1 MKYDVIIIGAGVAG
15 LYAAMHLPKDKK
27 VLLINKRETFKCNT
41 FYAQGGIAL
50 AVDEDDVPLHVEDTL
65 EAGAGLCDEKA
76 VESMSKN
83 SRDAIDDLIRRGFV
97 FDSDDEGNLLYTKE
111 AAHSRERIL
120 HAGGDA
126 TGRYLHH
133 FLLSQ
138 NPHPM
143 LGNARVVDLLI
154 KDGECYGVT
163 VLDHRESRNI
173 YANDVIIASGGI
185 GSLFEF
191 HTNAPCIS
199 ADMQGLCIQKGIKLE
214 NMEMTQF
221 HPTVFVNSEFAQK
234 LLLTEALRGEG
245 ATIEDEDGKRFLFD
259 YDKRGEL
266 ASRDI
271 VSKAIYDYTQKTNSK
286 VYLNCSNFGY
296 HYFTQRFPNIF
307 KNLRDLGFDMPT
319 QRVPI
324 SPAFHYAI
332 GGIKSDLKGR
342 VDGVKNLY
350 AVGEAASTKVH
361 GANRLASNSLLEGLV
376 FAKEAALD
384 IISNET
390 KQKDIEFDVTDEIM
404 SLKDDKAKKNL
415 LRKIMWENVSI
426 VRTKSG
432 LNSALEQI
440 NALLNEKI
448 GRLLKFR
455 LLTAKEI
462 VSSALNRGESVG
474 VHTIYEE
481 K

>member
-1 MKYDVIIIGAGVAG
+1 
-15 LYAAMHLPKDKK
+15 
-27 VLLINKRETFKCNT
+27 
-41 FYAQGGIAL
+41 
-50 AVDEDDVPLHVEDTL
+50 
-65 EAGAGLCDEKA
+65 
-76 VESMSKN
+76 
-83 SRDAIDDLIRRGFV
+83 
-97 FDSDDEGNLLYTKE
+97 
-111 AAHSRERIL
+111 
-120 HAGGDA
+120 
-126 TGRYLHH
+126 
-133 FLLSQ
+133 
-138 NPHPM
+138 
-143 LGNARVVDLLI
+143 
-154 KDGECYGVT
+154 
-163 VLDHRESRNI
+163 
-173 YANDVIIASGGI
+173 
-185 GSLFEF
+185 
-191 HTNAPCIS
+191 
-199 ADMQGLCIQKGIKLE
+199 
-214 NMEMTQF
+214 
-221 HPTVFVNSEFAQK
+221 
-234 LLLTEALRGEG
+234 
-245 ATIEDEDGKRFLFD
+245 
-259 YDKRGEL
+259 
-266 ASRDI
+266 
-271 VSKAIYDYTQKTNSK
+271 
-286 VYLNCSNFGY
+286 
-296 HYFTQRFPNIF
+296 
-307 KNLRDLGFDMPT
+307 
-319 QRVPI
+319 VPI

-342 VDGVKNLY
+342 VEGVKNLY